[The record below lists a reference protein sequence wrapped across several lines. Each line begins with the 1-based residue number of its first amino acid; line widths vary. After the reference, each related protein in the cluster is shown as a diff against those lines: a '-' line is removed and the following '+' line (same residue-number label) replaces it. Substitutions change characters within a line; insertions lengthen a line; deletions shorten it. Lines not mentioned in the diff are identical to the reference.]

1 MTTPTCA
8 DCRFWKATPRFSGDV
23 RYCMRRAPVRVNDT
37 TTGKHPLTDDDAWCG
52 EHEPVTPEAPA
63 KAWPPFTTEVPIVG
77 YSGPFA
83 MLCDGCGADVSE
95 DFKANR
101 VCSACS
107 NDTYVVKSPRMPLER
122 RKAAE
127 TPKRPTDDGRV
138 CGSVHDFGQASGE
151 RCLLDPGHTGNHYH
165 SPSGWVWK
173 NKDGSEPEPR
183 PDWNTQ

>member
-8 DCRFWKATPRFSGDV
+8 DCRFWKRKDDETYG
-23 RYCMRRAPVRVNDT
+23 YCRRRAPLYTTEAGGVFPDVRADE
-37 TTGKHPLTDDDAWCG
+37 WCG
-52 EHEPVTPEAPA
+52 EHETVAVQA
-63 KAWPPFTTEVPIVG
+63 ARGK
-77 YSGPFA
+77 PFA

-101 VCSACS
+101 NCSTCS
-107 NDTYVVKSPRMPLER
+107 NDTYVVKSPRMPL
-122 RKAAE
+122 
-127 TPKRPTDDGRV
+127 KRPTDDGKV

-173 NKDGSEPEPR
+173 QKP
-183 PDWNTQ
+183 